1 MPLSEMAVALLN
13 GKMSLST
20 PDSQSQTQREPSAS
34 TPSIELHITSHQIMI
49 LAAAGLCREDF
60 RSRKIAVDV
69 PEQLFRSGENP

>member
-1 MPLSEMAVALLN
+1 
-13 GKMSLST
+13 
-20 PDSQSQTQREPSAS
+20 
-34 TPSIELHITSHQIMI
+34 MI